1 MRVQLS
7 SGNSA
12 PLRDKLSKAALAL
25 LLLKTPKLAHAES
38 TPSTQLDFTTLLYG
52 EENRAQV
59 VEPLVRVTKLFPDG
73 QSLSAQ
79 LGLDVITGASPTG
92 ALPSGSLQSS
102 TSASGRVTT
111 IGAGE
116 IPLASFK
123 DQRFGLDADWI
134 KPLGKYFT
142 STIGGHFSTEKDY
155 RSLGINGK
163 VSIDLMNRL
172 TTLTI
177 GGSYNNDSVSP
188 VGGTPIGLS
197 DGLLV
202 TPGGNPKHVKNLML
216 GLSRIITRRWLLGLT
231 ASRTLEDGYLTEPYK
246 LISIVDPI
254 TGVPLEQLTD
264 NRPSTR
270 NRTSLLLNSAYHLTN
285 DVVYMSYRYYWDDW
299 NLHSNTFDMK
309 YRHELGSGKY
319 IEPEF
324 RLYRQSA
331 ASFYTIGLIEGEP
344 LPEFATADYRL
355 GRLNTMTVGASFGFR
370 VPGTPGEFSVR
381 GELIRQTGDGH
392 PPEAIGVQQQFDL
405 FPPLVVGTAVVSY
418 SFGF

>member
-1 MRVQLS
+1 
-7 SGNSA
+7 
-12 PLRDKLSKAALAL
+12 
-25 LLLKTPKLAHAES
+25 
-38 TPSTQLDFTTLLYG
+38 
-52 EENRAQV
+52 
-59 VEPLVRVTKLFPDG
+59 
-73 QSLSAQ
+73 
-79 LGLDVITGASPTG
+79 
-92 ALPSGSLQSS
+92 
-102 TSASGRVTT
+102 
-111 IGAGE
+111 
-116 IPLASFK
+116 
-123 DQRFGLDADWI
+123 
-134 KPLGKYFT
+134 
-142 STIGGHFSTEKDY
+142 
-155 RSLGINGK
+155 
-163 VSIDLMNRL
+163 
-172 TTLTI
+172 
-177 GGSYNNDSVSP
+177 
-188 VGGTPIGLS
+188 
-197 DGLLV
+197 
-202 TPGGNPKHVKNLML
+202 ML

-270 NRTSLLLNSAYHLTN
+270 NRTSLLVNSAYHLTN

-299 NLHSNTFDMK
+299 NLRSNTFDMK

-324 RLYRQSA
+324 RFYQQSA
-331 ASFYTIGLIEGEP
+331 ASFYTIGLIDGEP

-355 GRLNTMTVGASFGFR
+355 GRLNTMTVGASFGFH